1 MMALRIVIDA
11 LLVIGAF
18 FALAGTLGVLK
29 MPDTFCRMQASTCIT
44 TLGMLGVAIGGL
56 LYAIF
61 IMGHPATAIKIAVIA
76 RTERVSVPKSA
87 WKLTIS
93 GGISAMSNIVM
104 ILNIVVLLGLVVSAI
119 MACHFEKL
127 LSSVIALGVTGIF
140 AAAEFLILQAPDVA
154 ISEAAVGAALSPLI
168 FIVALKK
175 IRGGDDK

>member
-61 IMGHPATAIKIAVIA
+61 IMGHPATAIKIAGH
-76 RTERVSVPKSA
+76 RR
-87 WKLTIS
+87 
-93 GGISAMSNIVM
+93 
-104 ILNIVVLLGLVVSAI
+104 
-119 MACHFEKL
+119 ACHHRQPSGRSRYRKGRVQ
-127 LSSVIALGVTGIF
+127 SGYPSRKAHGN
-140 AAAEFLILQAPDVA
+140 
-154 ISEAAVGAALSPLI
+154 
-168 FIVALKK
+168 
-175 IRGGDDK
+175 